1 MKNAVIYARYSS
13 ERQTEQSVE
22 GQLRVCKEFAEKN
35 GYRIV
40 GTYIDRA
47 ISGRNIEGRDDF
59 QKMIKESGRGLF
71 DFVIVYK
78 LDRFA
83 RNRYD
88 SAINKAVLKKN
99 GVRVLSAC
107 EQITDTPEGIILES
121 MLEGYAEYYSAELS
135 QKVRRGLKQSRIK
148 GTFTGGYT
156 LYGYKII
163 DKKWTVD
170 ETQAGVIRQIY
181 KDYLG
186 GMLLKDIADKLNTAQ
201 IPSAQGKKWT
211 VNMLS
216 RLMHSEKLIGIVRA
230 DEEYTHIVP
239 AIMDE
244 ESFNAAVAKL
254 DLKKHR
260 AGVFKAPIPYYLS
273 GKATCGHCDTLMTGD
288 SGTSKTGAIHAYY
301 KCFKKKKSRAA
312 CDKKSVQKDW
322 LEKIV
327 VDRTVERLFK
337 HPLLLQAIAHN
348 LAAIYNADLAD
359 TAIFD
364 GLLKQRAEN
373 ERAIANLLKAIELG
387 IFSPTTKQRLDELEQ
402 QKEKIDCEMLVQ
414 SIFKANPID
423 EETVYKYFLSFGDL
437 DYSEPRNRERLIEM
451 FVRKVVLFDDKDEPV
466 IYYNGF
472 DDNAEIKE
480 CVDSETE
487 FGFNALGGGR
497 GIRTPVALNLT
508 VFKTAPL

>member
-13 ERQTEQSVE
+13 ERQTEQSIE

-35 GYRIV
+35 GHRIV

-47 ISGRNIEGRDDF
+47 ISGRNVENRDEF
-59 QKMIKESGRGLF
+59 QKMIKDSGRQLF
-71 DFVIVYK
+71 EFVIVYK

-88 SAINKAVLKKN
+88 SATNKAVLKKN

-148 GTFTGGYT
+148 GNFTGGFT
-156 LYGYKII
+156 LYGYKIV
-163 DKKWTVD
+163 DKKWTID

-186 GMLLKDIADKLNTAQ
+186 GMRLKDICDKLNTAGVL
-201 IPSAQGKKWT
+201 SAQGKRWT

-216 RLMHSEKLIGIVRA
+216 RLMHSEKLIGIVNA
-230 DEEYTHIVP
+230 DEQYTHIVP
-239 AIMDE
+239 AIIDE
-244 ESFNAAVAKL
+244 EIFNTAVAKL
-254 DLKKHR
+254 DLNKHR
-260 AGVFKAPIPYYLS
+260 AAVNKAPIRYLLS

-288 SGTSKTGAIHAYY
+288 SGTSKTGVIHNYY
-301 KCFKKKKSRAA
+301 KCFKKKKNNSA
-312 CDKKSVQKDW
+312 CSKKSVQKES
-322 LEKIV
+322 LEQLV
-327 VDRTVERLFK
+327 VERTKEKLFK
-337 HPLLLQAIAHN
+337 HPALLQAIAHN
-348 LAAIYNADLAD
+348 LAAIYNADLQD

-387 IFSPTTKQRLDELEQ
+387 IFSPTTKQRLDDLEQ
-402 QKEKIDCEMLVQ
+402 AKEKIDCEMLVQ

-423 EETVYKYFLSFGDL
+423 EETVYKYFLSFKDL

-451 FVRKVVLFDDKDEPV
+451 FVRKVVLFDDKDEPE
-466 IYYNGF
+466 IIYNGF

-480 CVDSETE
+480 SVESETE
-487 FGFNALGGGR
+487 FGFNALGGEL
-497 GIRTPVALNLT
+497 GIRTPVS
-508 VFKTAPL
+508 FH